1 MPLKKLKTDTAG
13 MLTLEWVLH
22 VKHYKLALNKDDC
35 VGCQMC
41 SAACPKEAI
50 TLAKQPKASDGKAQ
64 KAKIDVDLEKCNFC
78 GICDVL
84 CPYGAVKVTLNDEH
98 ALAVLEKE
106 SFPQYIRDIQTDTSH
121 YPTSFQD
128 WKEACPLGLITV
140 GASSDGTVKVDVKK
154 DKCPCCKVCEDK
166 MPEGVMKVRKFIH
179 GKALIS
185 QEKCPEGC
193 RDCLDVCP
201 ITSAL
206 YLSDVDKKL
215 HVNENF
221 CVYCGACKV
230 VCPVD
235 EALELK
241 RIRINHTPVHS
252 GAWNKALERL
262 TSPLEMTKELKTKGS
277 KRAVESVAKRLEYKV
292 K

>member
-1 MPLKKLKTDTAG
+1 

-50 TLAKQPKASDGKAQ
+50 TLVKQPKTSDAKAQ
-64 KAKIDVDLEKCNFC
+64 KARPDVDLEKCNFC

-84 CPYGAVKVTLNDEH
+84 CPYGAVKVTLNNEH

-106 SFPQYIRDIQTDTSH
+106 SFPQYVRDIQVGTSH
-121 YPTSFQD
+121 YPTSHQD

-140 GASSDGTVKVDVKK
+140 GASVDGTVRVEVEK
-154 DKCPCCKVCEDK
+154 DKCPCCKVCETK
-166 MPEGVMKVRKFIH
+166 MPEGVMTVRKFIH
-179 GKALIS
+179 GKAFIN
-185 QEKCPEGC
+185 QDKCPEGC

-201 ITSAL
+201 ITGAL
-206 YLSDVDKKL
+206 YLSDVDRKV
-215 HVNENF
+215 HFNENF

-241 RIRINHTPVHS
+241 RIGINHTPVHS

-262 TSPLEMTKELKTKGS
+262 TSPVEMTKELKTKGS
-277 KRAVESVAKRLEYKV
+277 KRAVESVAKRLEYRV

>member
-35 VGCQMC
+35 VGCQIC
-41 SAACPKEAI
+41 STACPKEAM
-50 TLAKQPKASDGKAQ
+50 TLVKQPKTSDGKAQ
-64 KAKIDVDLEKCNFC
+64 KARVDVDLAKCNFC

-98 ALAVLEKE
+98 ALPVLEKE
-106 SFPQYIRDIQTDTSH
+106 SFPQYVRDIQVDTSH
-121 YPTSFQD
+121 YPVGFQD
-128 WKEACPLGLITV
+128 WKEACPLGLIIV
-140 GASSDGTVKVDVKK
+140 GASADGTVRIDVEK
-154 DKCPCCKVCEDK
+154 DRCPCCKVCEVT
-166 MPEGVMKVRKFIH
+166 MPEGVMKVRKFVH
-179 GKALIS
+179 GKALVN

-193 RDCLDVCP
+193 KDCVDVCP
-201 ITSAL
+201 ITGAL
-206 YLSDVDKKL
+206 YLSDADKKV
-215 HVNENF
+215 HVNETF

-235 EALELK
+235 EALGLK
-241 RIRINHTPVHS
+241 RIGINHTPVRS
-252 GAWNKALERL
+252 GAWNKALEWL
-262 TSPLEMTKELKTKGS
+262 TSPVEMTKELKTKGS
-277 KRAVESVAKRLEYKV
+277 KRAVESVAKRLEYRV